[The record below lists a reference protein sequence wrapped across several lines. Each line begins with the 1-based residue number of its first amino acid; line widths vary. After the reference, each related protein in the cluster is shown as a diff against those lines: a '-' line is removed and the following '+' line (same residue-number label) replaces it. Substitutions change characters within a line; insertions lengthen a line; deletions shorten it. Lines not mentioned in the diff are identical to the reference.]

1 MKKQIHQ
8 ITIADFEKKF
18 PNELACRTYLQ
29 ENRWPN
35 GIACPRCE
43 NVNVYEHSIKEHHW
57 QCAACSDNGYRFSV
71 LVGTIFENTNKPLRD
86 WFRVMHMMLSSE
98 KAISALQIYRVMA
111 FGSYNTAHLMCS
123 KIRIALG
130 NEEFKQLV
138 GVVEVDETLI
148 SGKIK
153 NKLKDKRGGPGGT
166 GSGGSQRRSHGGNEK
181 IIVAS
186 ALSRK
191 GNVVARVVDNVSR
204 ATLTAFVRKGVSHK
218 VPVLCADAWTS
229 YSKLGVEYP
238 HAFVDHYKGEYVVGA
253 VHTNTVEGLWSIV
266 KCGIIGTFHK
276 VSANYLP
283 LYANEFEFRYNHRN
297 NQDIFGAAIRA
308 C

>member
-8 ITIADFEKKF
+8 MTISDFEKKF
-18 PNELACRTYLQ
+18 PDESACRTYLQ
-29 ENRWPN
+29 DNRWPE
-35 GIACPRCE
+35 GVRCPRCD
-43 NVNVYEHSIKEHHW
+43 NANVYELSIKEHHW
-57 QCAACSDNGYRFSV
+57 QCAECSETGYRFSV

-86 WFRVMHMMLSSE
+86 WFRVMHMMLSS
-98 KAISALQIYRVMA
+98 KKGISALQIYRVMG

-148 SGKIK
+148 GGKIK
-153 NKLKDKRGGPGGT
+153 NKHKDKRGGPGGT
-166 GSGGSQRRSHGGNEK
+166 GSGGSQGRSDGGNK
-181 IIVAS
+181 TIVAG
-186 ALSRK
+186 AVSRK

-204 ATLTAFVRKGVSHK
+204 TTLTAFVRKAVSHK
-218 VPVLCADAWTS
+218 VSPLCTDAWTS
-229 YSKLGVEYP
+229 YSKLGLEYP
-238 HAFVDHYKGEYVVGA
+238 HAFVDHSKGEYVVGA
-253 VHTNTVEGLWSIV
+253 VHTNTIEGFWSIV
-266 KCGIIGTFHK
+266 KHGIMGTFHK

-283 LYANEFEFRYNHRN
+283 LYVNEFEFRYNHRN